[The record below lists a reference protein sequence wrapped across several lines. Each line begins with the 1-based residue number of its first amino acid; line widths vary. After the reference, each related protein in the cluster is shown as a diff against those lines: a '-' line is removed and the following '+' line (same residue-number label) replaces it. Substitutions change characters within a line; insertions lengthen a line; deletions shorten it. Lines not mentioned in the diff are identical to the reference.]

1 MAQIF
6 QWVDDVFGLDGASEE
21 ELSEHDAE
29 DKDDQSRID
38 VGRWQHL
45 RLGPNLNRQIC
56 REERQKEYVVLQ
68 EQQSPKLTAV
78 TVVELQLGV
87 S

>member
-45 RLGPNLNRQIC
+45 RLGPNC
-56 REERQKEYVVLQ
+56 GDC
-68 EQQSPKLTAV
+68 S
-78 TVVELQLGV
+78 
-87 S
+87 